1 MIVVWSTIVLFYALV
16 LVYLSNVW
24 VRIPKPEAI
33 KWNNSL
39 SVAVVVVFRNEEESL
54 PKLVGSFKDL
64 LIEKLSI
71 NFIFINDHSE
81 DNSLVVLDDSLNSFP
96 FNFDIISLGSEES
109 GKKAGL
115 QKAVEHSTA
124 DLILTTDADCLVAPN
139 WVNQTVAYFDDPSIQ
154 MTTGNLAYK
163 RSDFFSKLFELELA
177 AIIGVTGTSIHL
189 EAAGMANAANM
200 CFRRQAF
207 IESNPYELNKY
218 ISTGDDVFLLG
229 AIKAEYGALSIG
241 FVKHCLVE
249 TEPPKT
255 LNEFINQRWRWAS
268 KWKSANKTKDQ
279 LPAIGVWL
287 FHLMFVTGFVLSF
300 YLGNYQMALIGF
312 AGKSLSE
319 FIFIKSVYNSQKRD
333 FPLLAFIVLALFYS
347 LYVLFFGITANFIS
361 YKWKGRVYGRANR

>member
-1 MIVVWSTIVLFYALV
+1 MIVVWLTIVLFYALV

-24 VRIPKPEAI
+24 VKIPKPEAI

-81 DNSLVVLDDSLNSFP
+81 DNSIMVLEDSLNNFP
-96 FNFDIISLGSEES
+96 CPFEIISLGPQES

-124 DLILTTDADCLVAPN
+124 DLILTTDADCMVTPQ
-139 WVNQTVAYFDDPSIQ
+139 WVNQTIAYFDDPLIQ

-163 RSDFFSKLFELELA
+163 RSGFFGKLVGIELA
-177 AIIGVTGTSIHL
+177 AIIGITGTSIHL

-207 IESNPYELNKY
+207 IESNPYERNKH

-229 AIKAEYGALSIG
+229 AIKAEYDASSIG

-249 TEPPKT
+249 TDPPKT

-268 KWKSANKTKDQ
+268 KWKSSNKTKDQ

-287 FHLMFVTGFVLSF
+287 FHLMFVTGFVMSLL
-300 YLGNYQMALIGF
+300 LGNYQLALLAF
-312 AGKSLSE
+312 FSKALSE
-319 FIFIKSVYNSQKRD
+319 FIFIKSVYSSQKRD

-347 LYVLFFGITANFIS
+347 LYVLFFGITANFVP